1 MAEKKKTKD
10 TAYTVMVPNI
20 YLRGRKWLRGDT
32 LTLSDAEAKAILDG
46 DKAAGRKPRI
56 KK

>member
-1 MAEKKKTKD
+1 MTKSRKSD
-10 TAYTVMVPNI
+10 AVYTVQVPNI

-32 LTLSDAEAKAILDG
+32 LPITDAEAKAILEG